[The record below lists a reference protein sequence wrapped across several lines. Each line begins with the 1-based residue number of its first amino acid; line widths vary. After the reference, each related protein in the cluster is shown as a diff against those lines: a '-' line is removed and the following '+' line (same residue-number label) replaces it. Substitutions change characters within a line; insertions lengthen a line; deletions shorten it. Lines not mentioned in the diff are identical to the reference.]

1 MSDIV
6 EEMTGATPEPEAVQ
20 EQPQEPVET
29 KPEEVPEQPVA
40 EEAPQEELTPEP
52 EKEEPQAIPYSVF
65 KSTREDLKATIAA
78 LQAENEAM
86 KQQPKPEPQK
96 VPDMYEDPEG
106 FQAFMAKQL
115 QNTRMS
121 TLMDVSEAMAVQQHG
136 QDVVDAAFAAVKASG
151 QGARFLE
158 SKNPYGDMVAW
169 HKQQQVLQ
177 EIGDDP
183 EAYRQ
188 KIEAEIRQK
197 IDAELAAKQAEA
209 MAKAAPPS
217 MAKVNGA
224 GGATQPG
231 WTGPTPIGD
240 ILG

>member
-6 EEMTGATPEPEAVQ
+6 EEMTGPAPEPEAVQ
-20 EQPQEPVET
+20 EQPQEPVEVT
-29 KPEEVPEQPVA
+29 PEEAPEQPVA
-40 EEAPQEELTPEP
+40 EAQEAPAPEP
-52 EKEEPQAIPYSVF
+52 EKEEPQAIPYAVF
-65 KSTREDLKATIAA
+65 KSTRDDLKAMIEA
-78 LQAENEAM
+78 LKAENEAM
-86 KQQPKPEPQK
+86 KQQPKPEPAK

-121 TLMDVSEAMAVQQHG
+121 TLMDVSETLAVQQYG
-136 QDVVDAAFAAVKASG
+136 QEVVDAAFAAVKASG
-151 QGARFLE
+151 QAARFMN
-158 SKNPYGDMVAW
+158 SKNPYGEMVAW

-197 IDAELAAKQAEA
+197 IDAELAAKQAKA
-209 MAKAAPPS
+209 MAEAAPPS
-217 MAKVNGA
+217 MARVNGA
-224 GGATQPG
+224 GGATQPA
-231 WTGPTPIGD
+231 WSGPTPIGD